1 MPFDCSRGHTL
12 CHLNTE
18 ENRQGKSCAQK
29 AMVFSIVA
37 MIAGI
42 MLNIILIVFVIR
54 FYILLP
60 KEIAA
65 PGNTNS
71 L

>member
-1 MPFDCSRGHTL
+1 
-12 CHLNTE
+12 
-18 ENRQGKSCAQK
+18 
-29 AMVFSIVA
+29 MVFSIVA

>member
-1 MPFDCSRGHTL
+1 
-12 CHLNTE
+12 
-18 ENRQGKSCAQK
+18 
-29 AMVFSIVA
+29 MVFSIVA

-54 FYILLP
+54 FYILLQP

-65 PGNTNS
+65 PVKYRIHCARANYNVFIATYDPDS
-71 L
+71 KWQLLLAVKEL